1 MAKRRMMLFFG
12 SFNPI
17 HNGHMALAEYAVEH
31 ELCDEVAM
39 IISPQNPFKQNM
51 AMAAEMDRYSMV
63 EAACNNS
70 RYPERIKPSVIEFL
84 LEKPSYT
91 INTLRHLTE
100 NYGDQMEFTILMGS
114 DLINTLPKWREAEEI
129 IAGYDIY
136 VYPRPNVPMEFSTE
150 RTTFLADAPQ
160 CEYSSTEVRDRL
172 ERGDDVS
179 QMIDKQVREYIRE
192 RGLWTLSSKIMTL
205 TNAIAQSPSN
215 TELYLER
222 GKCYFRCNEW
232 GNAINDFRKAEELA
246 EDKTEARQYIEM
258 AEEILEYRYKDIY
271 NP

>member
-1 MAKRRMMLFFG
+1 MTKKRMMLFFG
-12 SFNPI
+12 SFNPV
-17 HNGHMALAEYAVEH
+17 HNGHMALAEYAVERG
-31 ELCDEVAM
+31 LCDEVAM

-51 AMAAEMDRYSMV
+51 DMAAEMDRYSMV
-63 EAACNNS
+63 EAACKNS
-70 RYPERIKPSVIEFL
+70 RYPEQIKPSVIEFL
-84 LEKPSYT
+84 LDKPSYT

-100 NYGDQMEFTILMGS
+100 NYGDVMEFTILMGS

-129 IAGYDIY
+129 MAGYDIY
-136 VYPRPNVPMEFSTE
+136 VYPRPNVPMTFSTE

-160 CEYSSTEVRDRL
+160 CPYSSTEVRNRL

-179 QMIDKQVREYIRE
+179 QMIDNEVRDYIRS
-192 RGLWTLSSKIMTL
+192 RGLWTLASKITSL
-205 TNAIAQSPSN
+205 TSAISQSPEKA
-215 TELYLER
+215 ELYLER
-222 GKCYFRCNEW
+222 GQCYFRKNEW
-232 GNAINDFRKAEELA
+232 GSAINDFRMAEELA